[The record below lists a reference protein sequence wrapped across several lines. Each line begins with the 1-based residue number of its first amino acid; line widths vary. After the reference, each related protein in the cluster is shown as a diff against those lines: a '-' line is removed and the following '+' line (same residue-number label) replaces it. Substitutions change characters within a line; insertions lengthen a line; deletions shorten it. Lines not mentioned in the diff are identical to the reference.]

1 MSKMMSYSKIEKAIL
16 HDFRNKVNHAE
27 STEDLKKFF
36 VYSAQELFNNVFA
49 GKMTFAYDDISLLT
63 DNVPHFQLHERL
75 LTSNDFKAVWDSSDL
90 PQVMGR
96 LAKVAANHYIRLA
109 KNPAKTEAKIRM

>member
-1 MSKMMSYSKIEKAIL
+1 MSKMMSYSKIEKTIL

-36 VYSAQELFNNVFA
+36 TYSAQELFNNVFA
-49 GKMTFAYDDISLLT
+49 GKMTFDFDDISLQP
-63 DNVPHFQLHERL
+63 DGAPHFQLHERL
-75 LTSNDFKAVWDSSDL
+75 LSANAFKAVWDSSDL

-96 LAKVAANHYIRLA
+96 LAKAAANHYVRLE